1 MALCLG
7 TEAKTVNRACRY
19 DYRRA
24 TFEVVSTIVEM
35 YGGAALGDEH
45 QLREQY
51 MSVGFYLP
59 KILAAARLNAL
70 YVQGVSL
77 QERG

>member
-1 MALCLG
+1 
-7 TEAKTVNRACRY
+7 
-19 DYRRA
+19 
-24 TFEVVSTIVEM
+24 
-35 YGGAALGDEH
+35 
-45 QLREQY
+45 
-51 MSVGFYLP
+51 MSMGFYLP